1 MLKTLRSNYT
11 NPLSVEDGKSLVHH
25 SWGELLYH
33 LNRLMQRGSLME
45 NYAIR
50 RLQEQ
55 IITQVRGG
63 GKEKRDYAKIRSPLL
78 NRIICSRSKL

>member
-1 MLKTLRSNYT
+1 MIKTLRANYT
-11 NPLSVEDGKSLVHH
+11 KPLSVEDGNALVNN

-33 LNRLMQRGSLME
+33 LNRLMQRGALME

-55 IITQVRGG
+55 IVTQV
-63 GKEKRDYAKIRSPLL
+63 KIRRLHVITKVMLIYLL
-78 NRIICSRSKL
+78 FFFRVYTTL